1 MNLVNLIVKKQLL
14 TKNQKLMSSKVK
26 QLDFQGQNIYVG
38 IDAHLKNW
46 RVTILLEDISHK
58 TFCMDSQSDI
68 LHKYLTR
75 NFPGGN
81 YFSAY
86 EAGICGFSIHREL
99 EKHGI
104 KNIIVNPADIPT
116 TDKERKQKE
125 DKRDS
130 RKIARSLRNSELEA
144 IYIPSEKTIELRGL
158 VRYRKTVVKEISRNK
173 NRIKTFLYFNGINVP
188 ADLDSAS
195 RYWSANFS
203 LWLESLR
210 LTTNFGHTVLSS
222 TLETV
227 LHLRKVLL
235 KVNKALRELSKTD
248 DYVQM
253 VDYLTSVPGIG
264 LTTAMTLLSELENI
278 HRFKSLDKLCSYIGL
293 VPTTNSSS
301 ENERVGGITPRSNKA
316 LRSALIESAW
326 IAARNDPALALA
338 FSKLCKRMKANKAI
352 IRIAKKLLSRI
363 RFVLINETKY
373 VYSIA

>member
-26 QLDFQGQNIYVG
+26 LLDFQGQNIYVG

-68 LHKYLTR
+68 LHKYLIR

-173 NRIKTFLYFNGINVP
+173 NRIKTFLYFHGIKVP
-188 ADLDSAS
+188 AELDSAS
-195 RYWSANFS
+195 RYWAANFS
-203 LWLESLR
+203 IWLETLR

-227 LHLRKVLL
+227 RHLRKVLL
-235 KVNKALRELSKTD
+235 KVNRALRDLSKTD

-253 VDYLTSVPGIG
+253 VYYLTSVPGIG
-264 LTTAMTLLSELENI
+264 LITAMTLLSELENI
-278 HRFKSLDKLCSYIGL
+278 YRFKSLDKLCSYIGL

-316 LRSALIESAW
+316 LRCALIESAW